1 MVIFDGADP
10 KRSSMADEAHL
21 KLPGCFFI
29 EGEVEDD
36 ASFPAETIDWCGF
49 ILIKEINFI
58 AFVEMAKLH
67 GEVIL

>member
-36 ASFPAETIDWCGF
+36 ASFPAETID
-49 ILIKEINFI
+49 
-58 AFVEMAKLH
+58 
-67 GEVIL
+67 